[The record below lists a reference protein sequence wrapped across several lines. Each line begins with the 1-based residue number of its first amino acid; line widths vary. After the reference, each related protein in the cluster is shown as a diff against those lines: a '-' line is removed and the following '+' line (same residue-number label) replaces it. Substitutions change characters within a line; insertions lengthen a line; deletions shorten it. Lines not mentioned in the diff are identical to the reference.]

1 MRNNS
6 DWKLTVKQ
14 MLVPIQF
21 EENPF
26 GQIENVIKSFTE
38 TTDKLT
44 QAVGDLEIA
53 LKHSEGLS
61 FLIQQPHSEE
71 VVRDYLYDVL
81 NGLKAVAPPPAPT
94 AKKTTGT
101 KFKPKA
107 RMIIAVDFDGTIVEH
122 KFPDIGDPLPG
133 AIETLRD
140 LQNAGHRLIL
150 FTCRED
156 EMDSTGRKYLTEAV
170 DFCKRH
176 GINFVSANQ
185 TLTEDDF
192 RPMGGRKVYADVY
205 IDDRNIGGFV
215 GWEKIRETLFG

>member
-1 MRNNS
+1 MKNNS

-14 MLVPIQF
+14 MLVPIQY

-26 GQIENVIKSFTE
+26 GQIENVIKSYTASTE
-38 TTDKLT
+38 KLV
-44 QAVGDLEIA
+44 QAVADLEIA
-53 LKHSEGLS
+53 LKHNEGLS

-71 VVRDYLYDVL
+71 VVRDYLYEVL
-81 NGLKAVAPPPAPT
+81 NELKEVAPPPAPA
-94 AKKTTGT
+94 AKKSGTTS
-101 KFKPKA
+101 FKPKA

-122 KFPDIGDPLPG
+122 KFPDVGDPLPG
-133 AIETLRD
+133 AIDTLRA

-170 DFCKRH
+170 DFCKRQ

-205 IDDRNIGGFV
+205 VDDRNVGGFI
-215 GWEKIRETLFG
+215 GWEKIRETLLG